1 MVSSRSDIRFRTRY
15 FVELANFNADFD
27 SVARAETFA
36 GLQGGFGSNQNRNR
50 RIANRPQN
58 RNRRDQNRSSK
69 MDHRRDRLSDRR
81 HPRRS
86 RLARPGLGEV
96 NSALP
101 AAVSGC
107 HKTAQAR
114 YLPRPVM
121 FRKTREATM
130 SCAAR
135 PLALSRSSPRP
146 RHLVLQERNQCGR
159 AARRGIALR
168 ASSRG

>member
-1 MVSSRSDIRFRTRY
+1 
-15 FVELANFNADFD
+15 
-27 SVARAETFA
+27 
-36 GLQGGFGSNQNRNR
+36 
-50 RIANRPQN
+50 
-58 RNRRDQNRSSK
+58 

-107 HKTAQAR
+107 HKTAGPIPPA
-114 YLPRPVM
+114 RPVM

-135 PLALSRSSPRP
+135 PLALSRSFPRP

-159 AARRGIALR
+159 AARRGIARR
-168 ASSRG
+168 AADSQGRSWLKVPSGETGWNSQRWTDAVRGV